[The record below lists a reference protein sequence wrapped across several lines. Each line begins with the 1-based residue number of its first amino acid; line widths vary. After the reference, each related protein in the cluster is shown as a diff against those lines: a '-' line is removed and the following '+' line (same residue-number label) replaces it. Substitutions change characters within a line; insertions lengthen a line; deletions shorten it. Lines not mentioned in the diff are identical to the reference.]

1 MSLASSGLL
10 LNAFSPAQKWA
21 EPACGYRQWRLLR
34 GEAGAPD
41 GELPRFGVDAS
52 HFEVE
57 SLLGEGNYSQIFK
70 ATLKSTQQ
78 RVALK
83 MIDKSKAKRYKKED
97 EIVVERWVLRNMLHP
112 SIVRM
117 FHAFQEVQAL
127 YLALELLPGGE
138 LWALTHKVGLPMSL
152 ATFFG
157 AQVLEVLQFLHERDV
172 VHRDVKPENV
182 LLTGDGHVKLIDF
195 GTAKLLR
202 HPIKLQS
209 DEKQDNKGDRR
220 GKFKEFVGTPEYM
233 SPEAINNK
241 NTDQRADLWSFGAF
255 IAQIVTGMP
264 PFKGGSDYLTFK
276 RVLARKFR
284 LPEGTPPHAASL
296 IEALCVLEPTER
308 LGGKWTEAADAVEPT
323 SISGMEGRE
332 LGGHAAIR
340 AHPLFAAYPMLDL
353 HRVPCPTMT
362 EEECALSDQVKLI
375 DEIRQKEGGGGV
387 RALGEEAA
395 IQRAVVESWSDEWRM
410 AVAFECGK
418 RDLLGDEMREL
429 LKMGPALPPLTDD
442 LEEFATDDAEEGA
455 AEEEAVDED
464 EDHEAAELREA
475 EEERQA
481 AASAAARGSRTLPK
495 AEDDAL
501 GEGGVVV

>member
-1 MSLASSGLL
+1 
-10 LNAFSPAQKWA
+10 
-21 EPACGYRQWRLLR
+21 
-34 GEAGAPD
+34 
-41 GELPRFGVDAS
+41 
-52 HFEVE
+52 
-57 SLLGEGNYSQIFK
+57 
-70 ATLKSTQQ
+70 
-78 RVALK
+78 
-83 MIDKSKAKRYKKED
+83 
-97 EIVVERWVLRNMLHP
+97 
-112 SIVRM
+112 
-117 FHAFQEVQAL
+117 
-127 YLALELLPGGE
+127 
-138 LWALTHKVGLPMSL
+138 
-152 ATFFG
+152 
-157 AQVLEVLQFLHERDV
+157 
-172 VHRDVKPENV
+172 
-182 LLTGDGHVKLIDF
+182 VKLIDF